1 MADTT
6 LALRLAE
13 IIGMFNNG
21 ESVRTAELATKFN
34 TSERTIHR
42 DITQRLDFLQLIK
55 SDNRWKMDTQAIGTL
70 SQKVIQNFA
79 AISGIRDL
87 YPTLDDN
94 FLKSLM
100 DTEQQS
106 AFLIKPH
113 HYESLSDQV
122 SKQLFNKLES
132 AITSNESVHF
142 YYKAK
147 DYQHVQ
153 PYKLINYKG
162 IWYLAAIDKDKL
174 KTFHVSQIKSV
185 WPTKERFER
194 CSKIEKQIN
203 KEESIWFSGKKHEVV
218 LQVNADVA
226 SYFKRR
232 QLIPEQEI
240 TKTCDDGSLIVTTMV
255 ADDKQILPII
265 KYWIP
270 HVKVISPS
278 NLDVKLR
285 EDIKRY
291 LNG

>member
-13 IIGMFNNG
+13 IIGLFNNG
-21 ESVRTAELATKFN
+21 ESVTTAELATKFN
-34 TSERTIHR
+34 TSERTIQR
-42 DITQRLDFLQLIK
+42 DITQRLSFLQLIK
-55 SDNRWKMDTQAIGTL
+55 TDNRWKMNTNTIGTL

-106 AFLIKPH
+106 AFLVKPH

-122 SKQLFNKLES
+122 SKQLFNKLET
-132 AITSNESVHF
+132 AITHCESVHF

-147 DYQHVQ
+147 DYQSVQ
-153 PYKLINYKG
+153 PYKLINAKG

-174 KTFHVSQIKSV
+174 KSFHVSQINSI
-185 WPTKERFER
+185 WPTKELFER
-194 CSKIEKQIN
+194 NSKIEKQIN
-203 KEESIWFSGKKHEVV
+203 DEESIWFSGKKHEVV
-218 LQVNADVA
+218 LKVNADVA

-232 QLIPEQEI
+232 QLIPEQDI
-240 TKTCDDGSLIVTTMV
+240 TKTCDDGSLIVTTMI

-265 KYWIP
+265 KYWMP
-270 HVKVISPS
+270 HVKIISPS
-278 NLDVKLR
+278 NLDERLR
-285 EDIKRY
+285 IDVKRY
-291 LNG
+291 LNE

>member
-1 MADTT
+1 MADTK

-21 ESVRTAELATKFN
+21 ESVNTVELATKFN
-34 TSERTIHR
+34 TSERTIYR
-42 DITQRLDFLQLIK
+42 DITDRLNFLQLIK
-55 SDNRWKMDTQAIGTL
+55 SENRWRMDTQSIGTL

-87 YPTLDDN
+87 YPTLDDS

-100 DTEQQS
+100 DSEQQS
-106 AFLIKPH
+106 AFLIKPYN
-113 HYESLSDQV
+113 YESLSDQV
-122 SKQLFNKLES
+122 SKQLFNKLE
-132 AITSNESVHF
+132 ATITSRESVHF

-147 DYQHVQ
+147 DYQSVQ
-153 PYKLINYKG
+153 PYKLINYQG
-162 IWYLAAIDKDKL
+162 IWYLAAIDNGKL

-185 WPTKERFER
+185 WKTKELFKRDP
-194 CSKIEKQIN
+194 KIEDQI
-203 KEESIWFSGKKHEVV
+203 KKDETIWFSDRKHEVV
-218 LQVNADVA
+218 LKVNAEIA

-240 TKTCDDGSLIVTTMV
+240 TKTCDDGSLIVTTRI

-270 HVKVISPS
+270 HVKIISPS
-278 NLDVKLR
+278 SLNEHLR
-285 EDIKRY
+285 NDIKYY
-291 LNG
+291 LNE